1 MQTHFEHCAAL
12 VREADRDR
20 YLATLFAPAAQ
31 RDALFA
37 LYAFNVE
44 IARVRE
50 LAREPLP
57 GEIRLQW
64 WREVLSGERAGEAAA
79 HPVAAALRETLA
91 RYGFVATPL
100 LELIDERIFDLY
112 DEPMA
117 TVGDLELY
125 GIRTQ
130 SPVFAMAA
138 RILKP
143 GTMPPELFT
152 LDAGVAY
159 TIAGILRSFGRH
171 ASRRQLYVPLEVLER
186 HQVSREDIFAA
197 QVSEQLLAAL
207 AEMRGLA
214 RRHLAAAQAK
224 LKSAAPEILPAFLP
238 IALVGPQL
246 RPMERAGYQ
255 PFALDQISPWRRQWL
270 LWRAAHD
277 PSRIFRA

>member
-1 MQTHFEHCAAL
+1 MNNFEHCAAL

-31 RDALFA
+31 RDALFS

-44 IARVRE
+44 IERVRD

-64 WREVLSGERAGEAAA
+64 WREALVGEREGETSA

-117 TVGDLELY
+117 TVGDLEVY

-138 RILKP
+138 GILKP
-143 GTMPPELFT
+143 DRKPPELFT
-152 LDAGVAY
+152 LDAGMAY
-159 TIAGILRSFGRH
+159 TIAGILRSFRLH
-171 ASRRQLYVPLEVLER
+171 ASRRQLYVPLEVLDR

-197 QVSEQLLAAL
+197 QGSERLLAAL

-214 RRHLAAAQAK
+214 RQHLSAAQAK

-238 IALVGPQL
+238 VALVGPQL
-246 RPMERAGYQ
+246 RRMERSSYQ
-255 PFALDQISPWRRQWL
+255 PFALNQISPWRRQWL
-270 LWRAAHD
+270 LWRGARD
-277 PSRIFRA
+277 PSRIFQA

>member
-1 MQTHFEHCAAL
+1 MQTHFQHCTAL

-20 YLATLFAPAAQ
+20 YLATLFTPAAQ

-44 IARVRE
+44 ISRVRD

-79 HPVAAALRETLA
+79 HPVASALRETLA

-138 RILKP
+138 GILKP
-143 GTMPPELFT
+143 GDMPPKLFT

-171 ASRRQLYVPLEVLER
+171 ASRRQLYVPLEVLDR

-197 QVSEQLLAAL
+197 QVSEPLLAAL
-207 AEMRGLA
+207 VELRGIA
-214 RRHLAAAQAK
+214 RQHLTEAQAK

-238 IALVGPQL
+238 IALVGSQL
-246 RPMERAGYQ
+246 RRMERSGYQ
-255 PFALDQISPWRRQWL
+255 PFALNQISPWRRQWL
-270 LWRAAHD
+270 LWRAARD
-277 PSRIFRA
+277 PSRIFK